1 MQLTGLIRVVGI
13 STVAPIFV
21 VFAFAT
27 GIVATAVVSTIVARV
42 AFVASSSSF
51 AVATIII
58 VSLEIVKSSGEGL
71 KRLLK
76 LGFERLNFVGNRFDR
91 FDPSSIYSDF
101 CIELLCRHGLELRAF
116 GIDER
121 LPFVK

>member
-71 KRLLK
+71 KRLMK
-76 LGFERLNFVGNRFDR
+76 LSHLSNEVLSTIRVLRNLRLTTD
-91 FDPSSIYSDF
+91 SSIFPVLDG
-101 CIELLCRHGLELRAF
+101 LL
-116 GIDER
+116 
-121 LPFVK
+121 